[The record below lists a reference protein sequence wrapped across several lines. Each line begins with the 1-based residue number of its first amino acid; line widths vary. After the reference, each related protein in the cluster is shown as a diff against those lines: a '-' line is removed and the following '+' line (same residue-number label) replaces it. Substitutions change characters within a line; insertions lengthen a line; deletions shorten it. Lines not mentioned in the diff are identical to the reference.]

1 MKRTKYVICATY
13 DTETCNIGHGN
24 QTRAY
29 PILFIDNDLRDKDM
43 RYYEPDKDDK
53 VTFYRH
59 EHEYIGKLEQY
70 IAWGEV
76 IGKVPIVCAYNLMFD
91 LQPIIWLLNNEYKIT
106 ANAQSS
112 TNAYTV
118 DLVDE
123 DTDRTVLRFW
133 DTFHLEMRG
142 LKAMGET
149 CGLGKASGDWDY
161 SLIRTPETPL
171 TDLELYYA
179 KRDVQVIP
187 AYLRY
192 LLHANEWMK
201 SEELGS
207 RVLTKTSIVRQ
218 MARHDIAPIC
228 IGKKNGKK
236 LHMDKAF
243 NELCMAQLPK
253 TYDSYAVRK
262 GCFRGGFTFTAA
274 RYANV
279 VLRNVASL
287 DVTSMHHTFI
297 NGRYIPL
304 DFNMASPEQLE
315 VAFRHIT
322 SKTRQQVL
330 DNYAKPFDYAFHA
343 RIQFTN
349 VRLRKGTCFDYWGIA
364 LESSAKFKKVLMPG
378 SDIGNDPRNAV
389 QETAT
394 RMEGWHDS
402 YVNATF
408 ALGKLYE
415 ADSVTMHLN
424 EVELWCFN
432 QVYEYDSHKV
442 IFGEMSMN
450 WKLPPDYVTMQ
461 SNILFETKNAAK
473 FINNHYEEGK
483 PYEYDIPQT
492 IPQGIAEMLRKG
504 TCSHQFFEA
513 YYTSTVK
520 GMFNGIYGTQAQDV
534 YKPSYKCEGGE
545 LVIDKTTVT
554 TRDNWEERQ
563 PKSCKVLYTYG
574 MRIVAGSR
582 MHLVIAMEL
591 LHEALGSKVRVCGG
605 DTDSMKVSCDD
616 DVSDDMLTAALE
628 PIAKAA
634 REAIGKCMSRL
645 REQHPDKAS
654 KLTGIGSFD
663 VEGAGSGTRWDY
675 HMEAW
680 NKARVSESGGRSHIT
695 CAGLSRP
702 DGAFTIEDFIDAL
715 LAAGYDVERVFRNVL
730 GYNVT
735 VTNPISHSLEGY
747 HPKAEAVY
755 DGEVTDY
762 LGNKAHVVSHESCAL
777 YESDRVIGET
787 EKPTNAMSV
796 RYLQEKYKRDVP
808 TSVRSL
814 QVAMRDGAVTECYV
828 QEHTEYGFEKTMRGR
843 VTKIG

>member
-1 MKRTKYVICATY
+1 
-13 DTETCNIGHGN
+13 
-24 QTRAY
+24 
-29 PILFIDNDLRDKDM
+29 
-43 RYYEPDKDDK
+43 
-53 VTFYRH
+53 
-59 EHEYIGKLEQY
+59 
-70 IAWGEV
+70 
-76 IGKVPIVCAYNLMFD
+76 
-91 LQPIIWLLNNEYKIT
+91 
-106 ANAQSS
+106 
-112 TNAYTV
+112 
-118 DLVDE
+118 
-123 DTDRTVLRFW
+123 
-133 DTFHLEMRG
+133 
-142 LKAMGET
+142 
-149 CGLGKASGDWDY
+149 
-161 SLIRTPETPL
+161 
-171 TDLELYYA
+171 
-179 KRDVQVIP
+179 
-187 AYLRY
+187 
-192 LLHANEWMK
+192 
-201 SEELGS
+201 
-207 RVLTKTSIVRQ
+207 
-218 MARHDIAPIC
+218 
-228 IGKKNGKK
+228 
-236 LHMDKAF
+236 
-243 NELCMAQLPK
+243 
-253 TYDSYAVRK
+253 
-262 GCFRGGFTFTAA
+262 
-274 RYANV
+274 
-279 VLRNVASL
+279 
-287 DVTSMHHTFI
+287 
-297 NGRYIPL
+297 
-304 DFNMASPEQLE
+304 
-315 VAFRHIT
+315 
-322 SKTRQQVL
+322 
-330 DNYAKPFDYAFHA
+330 
-343 RIQFTN
+343 
-349 VRLRKGTCFDYWGIA
+349 
-364 LESSAKFKKVLMPG
+364 
-378 SDIGNDPRNAV
+378 
-389 QETAT
+389 
-394 RMEGWHDS
+394 MEGWHDS

-545 LVIDKTTVT
+545 LVIDKATVT

-563 PKSCKVLYTYG
+563 PKNCK
-574 MRIVAGSR
+574 
-582 MHLVIAMEL
+582 E
-591 LHEALGSKVRVCGG
+591 
-605 DTDSMKVSCDD
+605 
-616 DVSDDMLTAALE
+616 DVSDAMLTSALE

-634 REAIGKCMSRL
+634 REAIDKCMSRL

-680 NKARVSESGGRSHIT
+680 NKARVSESDGHSHIT

-787 EKPTNAMSV
+787 ERN
-796 RYLQEKYKRDVP
+796 
-808 TSVRSL
+808 VRSL
-814 QVAMRDGAVTECYV
+814 PTGNV
-828 QEHTEYGFEKTMRGR
+828 
-843 VTKIG
+843 